1 VVAALVVG
9 IGAEV
14 LVALCALAAWRLH
27 GSRRDRLREGFARA
41 QAEARRLALDARIV
55 EASMAELSE
64 LVVLDSLRRLGF
76 DTPGEAG

>member
-1 VVAALVVG
+1 VVTALVVG

-27 GSRRDRLREGFARA
+27 GSRRDRLHELFARA
-41 QAEARRLALDARIV
+41 QTEAKRLALDARIV

-64 LVVLDSLRRLGF
+64 LVVLDSLRRLGL
-76 DTPGEAG
+76 DTSGDTG